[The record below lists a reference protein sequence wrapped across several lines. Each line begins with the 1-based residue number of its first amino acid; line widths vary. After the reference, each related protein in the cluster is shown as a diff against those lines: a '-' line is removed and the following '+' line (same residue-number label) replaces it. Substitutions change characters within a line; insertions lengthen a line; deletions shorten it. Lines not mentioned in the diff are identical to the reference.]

1 MLVRNVTAGRSESR
15 RDGLMYGGGGG
26 KGADGGWNWSEG
38 GQWIWCAAGAGPG
51 GDPVCGPPVDARAV
65 FRENPPTKNVENS
78 PAATWKIRGF
88 FLILQIEP
96 DRIIGPQQPPNDMIS
111 GIYYLFLVLLCTL
124 FMVLSAVALVLCY
137 PFDKGRRVVHELS
150 RILVRI
156 FFFIPLRWRQRV
168 IGRELIDRKKRYVI
182 VVNHNTVFDIP
193 TLYYIPLNFRWVSKR
208 EVFKVPFFGQYLVL
222 HGDICIDRGRAAEA
236 MEQLL
241 REGRLWISR
250 GASVAIFPEGTRSKD
265 GEIHRF
271 KAGAF
276 TLAREAG
283 VEILPVVLDGTRT
296 IVRRNLM
303 FNWGNRI
310 TIRVLPPVS
319 REEIAS
325 TEVHELMA
333 RVHDR
338 MAAALAEIRQ
348 EGQKA

>member
-1 MLVRNVTAGRSESR
+1 MA
-15 RDGLMYGGGGG
+15 GGGAG
-26 KGADGGWNWSEG
+26 GGWSWPEG
-38 GQWIWCAAGAGPG
+38 GQRTWCAAGAGSG
-51 GDPVCGPPVDARAV
+51 GNPVCGSFVGVWAV
-65 FRENPPTKNVENS
+65 FRENLPAKNVENS
-78 PAATWKIRGF
+78 PATAWKIRGF

-96 DRIIGPQQPPNDMIS
+96 GRIIGPQQPPNDMIS

-182 VVNHNTVFDIP
+182 VVNHNTVIDIP

-241 REGRLWISR
+241 REGKLWISR

-296 IVRRNLM
+296 LIRRNLL

-325 TEVHELMA
+325 TEVHELME

-348 EGQKA
+348 EGRPA